1 MAEIVK
7 NARQYFVCKSSI
19 LQRLQFQARRIE
31 QILQRLQFQ
40 PRGKERNG

>member
-1 MAEIVK
+1 MAEIMK
-7 NARQYFVCKSSI
+7 NARQHFVCKSTI

-40 PRGKERNG
+40 PRRKEQNG